1 MLSINVNRAC
11 QQKKGFLSSVTIREA
26 SAMKKAIAAKPRKT
40 LFTNVAGK
48 IHWYLLDAP
57 LTLRGKCFGVANS
70 WAEAEEAVH
79 KLLATATTAVSQ

>member
-1 MLSINVNRAC
+1 MLSVNVNRAV
-11 QQKKGFLSSVTIREA
+11 QKKGFLSGLTVREA
-26 SAMKKAIAAKPRKT
+26 GAMQKAIAAKPRKT

-79 KLLATATTAVSQ
+79 KLLATSTTAVSA